1 MSHIHTDTVM
11 HVHENWEKWN
21 NNFLG
26 PARGIK
32 NEIPKWYDIQ
42 SVHNF
47 IQHFGPFR
55 FKWWPFR
62 VQLMKIIK
70 LFINPE
76 DKMRSGVTRLA
87 LFFVHGNTI
96 LLKVLCLGQS
106 WLGRYMVHNRGRLKQ
121 RIDREYHQL
130 PSDRFKACVFG
141 WKCHDSWIIIVAYWN
156 WLTYE
161 LGHFCA
167 ICELW
172 RIGWKFLWNQ
182 PS

>member
-1 MSHIHTDTVM
+1 MRYLQFIFYSLSKLLSNTWGRS
-11 HVHENWEKWN
+11 NWNDDLSAFFWWK
-21 NNFLG
+21 
-26 PARGIK
+26 
-32 NEIPKWYDIQ
+32 IP
-42 SVHNF
+42 
-47 IQHFGPFR
+47 
-55 FKWWPFR
+55 
-62 VQLMKIIK
+62 K
-70 LFINPE
+70 LFINIE
-76 DKMRSGVTRLA
+76 GTMRFGVTRKFI
-87 LFFVHGNTI
+87 FFHGSTI
-96 LLKVLCLGQS
+96 LLKVLNLGQS
-106 WLGRYMVHNRGRLKQ
+106 LLGRYMVHNRSRLKQ
-121 RIDREYHQL
+121 SIDREYHQL